1 MDGEMLPI
9 RKVGIEAVTIKHEAS
24 PDKGKATVNSPV
36 GIFDSGVGGLTVM
49 SEFVRQL
56 PNEDVI
62 YLADTAR
69 VPYGGRP
76 EEEIIKINQE
86 IMSFFIGREA
96 KLVIIACGT
105 SSSIAY
111 PKEKDKYHIP
121 MVAMIE
127 PGARAALAATRS
139 GKIGVMA
146 TMGTVN
152 SGAFPKAIH
161 EMKKEA
167 EVHQIACPLFVPLIE
182 GGFIE
187 ADETR
192 KVAKEYL
199 KPLLKEGVDTII
211 LGCTHYPHLKRVIAE
226 LADGNITLIDPAS
239 EVVRDAKAVLNKR
252 GLIKSKPSPAK
263 YEYFVTGSPVQFS
276 DIASR
281 LMGRPVAGV
290 KQVKL

>member
-1 MDGEMLPI
+1 MDGEAI
-9 RKVGIEAVTIKHEAS
+9 SVKRVGADVVSMKHEAAAEKTKPS
-24 PDKGKATVNSPV
+24 PSSPV

-49 SEFVRQL
+49 AEFIKQL

-69 VPYGGRP
+69 VPYGSRS
-76 EEEIIKINQE
+76 EEEILKFNRE
-86 IMSFFIGREA
+86 IMDYFVGRGV
-96 KLVIIACGT
+96 KMVIIACGT

-111 PKEKDKYHIP
+111 PVEKDKYTIP
-121 MVAMIE
+121 VVAMIA
-127 PGARAALAATRS
+127 PGARAALLATAN

-146 TMGTVN
+146 TLGTVN
-152 SGAFPKAIH
+152 SGAFPKAIK
-161 EMKKEA
+161 EMRATA

-199 KPLLKEGVDTII
+199 KPLLKAGVDTII
-211 LGCTHYPHLKRVIAE
+211 LGCTHYPHIKNMIAD
-226 LADGNITLIDPAS
+226 LAGAGITLIDPAY
-239 EVVRDAKAVLNKR
+239 EVVRDAKGILDKNIMVKAKTSL
-252 GLIKSKPSPAK
+252 AK
-263 YEYFVTGSPVQFS
+263 YEYVVTGSPLQFA
-276 DIASR
+276 DAASR
-281 LMGRPVAGV
+281 LMGKPISSV